1 MLSKRSVFSTA
12 IMLPF
17 AAADAGNLDCWIKPP
32 RPWAP
37 TYLRSRTQLCC
48 AGHAGQV
55 DAPTVRSLRCREDEP
70 HPTLWQSWTLRAERV
85 I

>member
-32 RPWAP
+32 GHERQLICDREHNFVARGTLGKSMHPLSEACGVVR
-37 TYLRSRTQLCC
+37 TNRILRFDN
-48 AGHAGQV
+48 HE
-55 DAPTVRSLRCREDEP
+55 RSGRNGL
-70 HPTLWQSWTLRAERV
+70 
-85 I
+85 